1 MQGICKQA
9 ELHNKLTD
17 AYKLLQILKW
27 IHYQFI
33 FCGGHTTYAITFT
46 VRKIQISELFLGTHK
61 YERMTVK
68 LNSHYFNISKFSDN
82 MCNSIVGSYI

>member
-46 VRKIQISELFLGTHK
+46 VRKNQIPELFLGTHK

-68 LNSHYFNISKFSDN
+68 LNSHSHISKFSDN
-82 MCNSIVGSYI
+82 